1 MVRLI
6 KSLSFFC
13 LVLATTQA
21 QPSDDLS
28 PPVLD
33 TNGQALQ
40 RGLEYYILP
49 EDNATGGG
57 LTLVERKDSCPLY
70 VGQKETS
77 GSEGLFP
84 VTFSPFVG
92 EENIVRESH
101 DFIVTFSAFTTC
113 IQSTAWRVGESD
125 PETGRRF
132 IVTGG
137 VPGFF
142 RIDRNGTSYNLGW
155 CPSMACP
162 NCRLRCGFA
171 GILIENG
178 KRLLALDGPA
188 LPFVFKR
195 A

>member
-1 MVRLI
+1 
-6 KSLSFFC
+6 
-13 LVLATTQA
+13 

-57 LTLVERKDSCPLY
+57 LTLVERNDSCPLY

-125 PETGRRF
+125 PKTGRRF

>member
-49 EDNATGGG
+49 EDNATGGN
-57 LTLVERKDSCPLY
+57 DSCPLY

-92 EENIVRESH
+92 AENIVRESH

-113 IQSTAWRVGESD
+113 IQSTA
-125 PETGRRF
+125 
-132 IVTGG
+132 
-137 VPGFF
+137 
-142 RIDRNGTSYNLGW
+142 
-155 CPSMACP
+155 
-162 NCRLRCGFA
+162 
-171 GILIENG
+171 
-178 KRLLALDGPA
+178 
-188 LPFVFKR
+188 
-195 A
+195 